1 MHTPLDVV
9 LPLALE
15 ETLDRLLGFG
25 RSYDLQ
31 PFGLGTRIVGR
42 DDLDLVATVDL
53 RGDRFELVVDLGADG
68 AVSDLRVD
76 VVCEIERRG
85 AERHFRASP
94 LGVNTTISEVYSDNL
109 KLSRK
114 STAFSVGLFSAERIC
129 LSHLSNSSSSCE
141 MVACLYFQCAANPLS
156 AMSSMRWV
164 RICTSTH
171 TPSGPIT
178 VECSA
183 S

>member
-1 MHTPLDVV
+1 MDLQDFFEVVEVDDPRPDLAVQFLLVVTLVDGYYFAQNAAAELDIERLHLFIEHVHTPLDVV

-85 AERHFRASP
+85 AERHFPGLS
-94 LGVNTTISEVYSDNL
+94 LGC
-109 KLSRK
+109 K
-114 STAFSVGLFSAERIC
+114 
-129 LSHLSNSSSSCE
+129 HH
-141 MVACLYFQCAANPLS
+141 YFRGIQ
-156 AMSSMRWV
+156 R
-164 RICTSTH
+164 
-171 TPSGPIT
+171 
-178 VECSA
+178 
-183 S
+183 